1 MNKPKIGLL
10 PLYVKFYDEVLPD
23 LAAQVE
29 PFVGRVQS
37 ALADGGLEV
46 LVAPIS
52 RTRPDFA
59 SAVERFEAAGVDA
72 IVTLHLAY
80 SPSLESAAVLAKTA
94 LPVIMLDTTPDRD
107 FGRDVDPMRL
117 LYNHGVHGL
126 QDLAS
131 VLRRFG
137 KPYQVVAGHLEDS
150 DVIQRCVS
158 AVRMTRTGE
167 FATSIPAPSAAIQ
180 IPALGKSAAR
190 AHSRRNGNAALAAAL
205 EPAGT
210 IALLEADA
218 PSDNA
223 RLAAAGNCAA
233 RAAESLR
240 SMRVLRIGGVFP
252 GMGDF
257 AVCDKLLQKTFGI
270 AVENIEPGDLA
281 AAVNAINDKTVA
293 TEMAANQK
301 LFRVECDSE
310 VHARSVRVGLGLR
323 EFLKRGEFGA
333 FSLNF
338 LAFKDSTGLVNTVPF
353 LECCQA
359 MARGLGYAGEG
370 DVLTAALVGAL
381 LQGFGATTFTEIF
394 CADWAGNSLFL
405 SHMGEIN
412 CAETAAKPLL
422 YEKEFPFTPAQNP
435 ATLACAPKPG
445 PGTYVNISPGPNDTF
460 RLITAPVEV
469 LADGTHPGL
478 KQWVRGWIRPQIPL
492 PRFLEE
498 FSHLGGTHH
507 AALMFGDHTAA
518 LAEFAALLKIEHCNI
533 A

>member
-1 MNKPKIGLL
+1 MNQLKVGLL

-23 LAAQVE
+23 LAAKVE
-29 PFVGRVQS
+29 PFVGRVQA
-37 ALADGGLEV
+37 ALAGGGPDV
-46 LVAPIS
+46 LVAPVGS
-52 RTRPDFA
+52 VRSDFA
-59 SAVERFEAAGVDA
+59 AAVKRFEAAGVDA

-80 SPSLESAAVLAKTA
+80 SPSLESAEVLAHSK
-94 LPVIMLDTTPDRD
+94 LPVVMLDTTPDRD
-107 FGRDVDPMRL
+107 FGRDVDPMLL

-131 VLRRFG
+131 VLRRMG
-137 KPYQVVAGHLEDS
+137 KPYRVVAGHLD
-150 DVIQRCVS
+150 DPGVVQRCVAAVQTAKADERAPFSTVTAS
-158 AVRMTRTGE
+158 AGGRVAASKAAAHAHRRGVEPLT
-167 FATSIPAPSAAIQ
+167 ATAVLEA
-180 IPALGKSAAR
+180 
-190 AHSRRNGNAALAAAL
+190 NGNSDTTHFYAPRT
-205 EPAGT
+205 PA
-210 IALLEADA
+210 E
-218 PSDNA
+218 
-223 RLAAAGNCAA
+223 
-233 RAAESLR
+233 RAAQAFR
-240 SMRVLRIGGVFP
+240 TMRVLRIGGVFP

-257 AVCDKLLQKTFGI
+257 AVSDELLRETFGI
-270 AVENIEPGDLA
+270 TVENIAPAALA
-281 AAVNAINDKTVA
+281 AAVISINDKTVA
-293 TEMAANQK
+293 SEIAADHRR
-301 LFRVECDSE
+301 FHVECPEE

-323 EFLKRGEFGA
+323 DFLKRGEFGA

-338 LAFKDSTGLVNTVPF
+338 LAFDDATGPVNTVPF

-370 DVLTAALVGAL
+370 DALTAALTGAL

-422 YEKEFPFTPAQNP
+422 YEKEFPFTAALNP

-445 PGTYVNISPGPNDTF
+445 PGTYVNLSPGPNDTF

-518 LAEFAALLKIEHCNI
+518 LAEFAALLKIEHCHI